1 MAQRG
6 RPAVFVGNVEA
17 RIVGLIQKF
26 GLTGARV
33 KLAGYKNPVNISL
46 PTLGKLAERNGV
58 ELKRGRRA
66 A

>member
-6 RPAVFVGNVEA
+6 RPAVFVGSKEA
-17 RIVGLIQKF
+17 RIVGLIEKF
-26 GLTGARV
+26 GLTGARA
-33 KLAGYKNPVNISL
+33 KLASYKTPISISL

>member
-6 RPAVFVGNVEA
+6 RPAVFVGGLEK
-17 RIVGLIQKF
+17 RIVGLIEKH
-26 GLTGARV
+26 GLTGARA
-33 KLAGYKNPVNISL
+33 KLAGYKNPISISL
-46 PTLGKLAERNGV
+46 PTLAKLAERNGV